1 MLPNMSLLF
10 RPRLSLAP
18 QRPLLGPST
27 PTFRN
32 ASSRRGAVDP
42 KLETI
47 RRALYPPNMRNKPTP
62 TGSWRPNTLR
72 ALRKAIPSI
81 QAHEIIERAFKLYIR
96 HHRQHRQAELE
107 RKFECMR
114 NAMIELDKVN
124 PRLAHEANQPDDPRV
139 RTEAEVALLKTLRG
153 TEKLA
158 VEGRIRGLFPREMR
172 IPTDTP
178 PRGGWNHDW
187 KPPTARST

>member
-1 MLPNMSLLF
+1 MSLFF
-10 RPRLSLAP
+10 RLRPSLHP
-18 QRPLLGPST
+18 QRPPPSSS
-27 PTFRN
+27 PTTTIRN
-32 ASSRRGAVDP
+32 ASSRRSEGDP
-42 KLETI
+42 KLEII
-47 RRALYPPNMRNKPTP
+47 RRSLYPPNVRNKPTP

-96 HHRQHRQAELE
+96 HKRQHRQAELE
-107 RKFECMR
+107 RKFESMR
-114 NAMIELDKVN
+114 NAMIELDRLN
-124 PRLAHEANQPDDPRV
+124 PRLAHEANKPEDPRI

-153 TEKLA
+153 TERLA

-178 PRGGWNHDW
+178 PRSGWNHDW
-187 KPPTARST
+187 KPPTTRVI

>member
-1 MLPNMSLLF
+1 MLFF
-10 RPRLSLAP
+10 RLGAPLHP
-18 QRPLLGPST
+18 QRPLLNSST
-27 PTFRN
+27 STIRN
-32 ASSRRGAVDP
+32 ASSRRSEGDP
-42 KLETI
+42 KLEII
-47 RRALYPPNMRNKPTP
+47 RRTLYPPNVRNKPSP

-81 QAHEIIERAFKLYIR
+81 QAHEIIERAFKLHIR
-96 HHRQHRQAELE
+96 HKRQHRQAELE
-107 RKFECMR
+107 RKFESMR

-124 PRLAHEANQPDDPRV
+124 PRLAHEANQTDDPRI

-153 TEKLA
+153 TERLA

-178 PRGGWNHDW
+178 PKSGWNHDW
-187 KPPTARST
+187 KPPTARII

>member
-1 MLPNMSLLF
+1 MSLF
-10 RPRLSLAP
+10 RPRLSFLP
-18 QRPLLGPST
+18 QRPPLKSST
-27 PTFRN
+27 TAVRN
-32 ASSRRGAVDP
+32 ASSRRGTVDP

-47 RRALYPPNMRNKPTP
+47 RRALYPPNVRNKPTP

-96 HHRQHRQAELE
+96 HKRQLRQAELE
-107 RKFECMR
+107 RKFESMR

-124 PRLAHEANQPDDPRV
+124 PRLAYEANQPDDPRA
-139 RTEAEVALLKTLRG
+139 RTEAEIALLKTLRG
-153 TEKLA
+153 TERLA
-158 VEGRIRGLFPREMR
+158 AEGRPRGLFPREMR

-187 KPPTARST
+187 KPPIVRSI